1 MKLKQ
6 IVLDK
11 VRSVIIRAE
20 WHESGENA
28 TKYFLS
34 QAQKKACDNTIR
46 GIKTVDGTVVTETQ
60 RLLAEHVNFYQN
72 LYQKA
77 PTEQS
82 AQNICLNS
90 LQKQLT
96 PKARESCEG
105 SISLEQC

>member
-60 RLLAEHVNFYQN
+60 WLLAEHVNFYQN

-82 AQNICLNS
+82 AQNMS
-90 LQKQLT
+90 
-96 PKARESCEG
+96 
-105 SISLEQC
+105 